1 MISRKALSP
10 VIATVILSGVV
21 LAVGGAVWA
30 YTAGAS
36 TVIAD
41 GYINDT
47 LELVEEINERFIV
60 EHVTYESSNNTIFV
74 WVFNHG
80 EMKVIVDTYLTLDG
94 DHIAN
99 TIGKTI
105 PSYESKRIAITIA
118 SPTLAADDIV
128 AIKVHSR
135 RQNNAYYQ
143 YIV

>member
-1 MISRKALSP
+1 MNRKALSP

-21 LAVGGAVWA
+21 LAVGGAVWS
-30 YTAGAS
+30 YTIGAS

-41 GYINDT
+41 GYVNDT
-47 LELVEEINERFIV
+47 LSLVDEINERFIV
-60 EHVTYESSNNTIFV
+60 EHVRYESSNTTLFV

-80 EMKVIVDTYLTLDG
+80 EMKVVVDTYLSLDG
-94 DHIAN
+94 AYIAY
-99 TIGKTI
+99 TLGKEI
-105 PSYESKRIAITIA
+105 PAYQSKRIAIDVT
-118 SPTLAADDIV
+118 SPTLQADDIV